1 MDESICIGDFI
12 DQIPFYVLFNSSL
25 HKEIK
30 AQARQR
36 RMKFSDFIND
46 VLREAMFFL
55 DKVSLKIAD
64 LPCDDYGEKR
74 VPIKIKRK
82 LLIDRDLK
90 YKLFHFQNY
99 FKLRSKGA
107 VLRFLMRMYLRKLGR
122 LGEDGV
128 KLFIERNRSRWLEQL
143 EKVKV
148 WKRWVNPERLKNYHR
163 GNFLREEVVNNF
175 SYVMEI
181 RLL

>member
-64 LPCDDYGEKR
+64 LPCDDYGEKQ

-82 LLIDRDLK
+82 LVIDRDLK

-107 VLRFLMRMYLRKLGR
+107 VLRFLMRMYLRKLER
-122 LGEDGV
+122 LGDDGV
-128 KLFIERNRSRWLEQL
+128 RIFIERIRNRWLEEL
-143 EKVKV
+143 KRVKV
-148 WKRWVNPERLKNYHR
+148 WKRWVNPVNLKNYHR
-163 GNFLREEVVNNF
+163 QNIMQTEVINSF
-175 SYVMEI
+175 SYVTEI
-181 RLL
+181 RLQ